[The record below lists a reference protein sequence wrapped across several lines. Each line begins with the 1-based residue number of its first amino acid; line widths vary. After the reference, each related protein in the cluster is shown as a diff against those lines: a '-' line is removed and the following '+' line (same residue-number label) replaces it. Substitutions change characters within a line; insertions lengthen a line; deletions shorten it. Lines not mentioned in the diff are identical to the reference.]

1 MSIMTNRAEQLGIS
15 EDELYHHGI
24 LGMKWG
30 IRRYQNEDGSLTEEG
45 ERRYAKLS
53 ERERLSN
60 IDASERGVNSARYGL
75 FGSGYETGRLLS
87 DQKRRKNMTDEEF
100 EEEINRSFE
109 RNKKNNKLGRTLTG
123 INYGGIAGEMAG
135 ALGGLALSD
144 VIGDDRTVL
153 GGLLIGGI
161 LGGTAGGVIGNKT
174 ADAQYE
180 KRHSQLMENPNMAYR
195 KRTKKEMAEYDAQK
209 RT

>member
-1 MSIMTNRAEQLGIS
+1 
-15 EDELYHHGI
+15 
-24 LGMKWG
+24 
-30 IRRYQNEDGSLTEEG
+30 
-45 ERRYAKLS
+45 
-53 ERERLSN
+53 
-60 IDASERGVNSARYGL
+60 
-75 FGSGYETGRLLS
+75 
-87 DQKRRKNMTDEEF
+87 MTDEEYY
-100 EEEINRSFE
+100 EDIQKSFE

-135 ALGGLALSD
+135 ALGGLALSN

-174 ADAQYE
+174 ADTQYE
-180 KRHSQLMENPNMAYR
+180 KRHAQLMENPNMAYR

-209 RT
+209 GT